1 MSDGLNRPPS
11 KRDYSITPRVIV
23 GWIVVGGTGLVLV
36 IIGIIGIVAKG

>member
-1 MSDGLNRPPS
+1 MPEGVNRPPN
-11 KRDYSITPRVIV
+11 KRDYSITPKVIV

>member
-1 MSDGLNRPPS
+1 MPEGVNRPPS
-11 KRDYSITPRVIV
+11 KRDYSITPKVIA